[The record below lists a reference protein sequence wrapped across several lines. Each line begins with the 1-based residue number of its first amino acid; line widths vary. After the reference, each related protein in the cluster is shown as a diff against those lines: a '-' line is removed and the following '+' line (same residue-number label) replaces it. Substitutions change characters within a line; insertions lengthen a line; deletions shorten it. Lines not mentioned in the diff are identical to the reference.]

1 MKRAAPVPSKQE
13 MASPGAGAPGHEA
26 DGIGSAPEEGSQK
39 PCNVLGSGRDEGKP
53 FTLHFLKSFH

>member
-13 MASPGAGAPGHEA
+13 MASPGAGAPGHEV

-39 PCNVLGSGRDEGKP
+39 PCNVLGSG
-53 FTLHFLKSFH
+53 